1 MLKTWYFIRWMA
13 FLKFNLFGEKPEVQL
28 TCLTSKDP
36 TDKKASSRAAARKKE
51 MEETSKKRETAVL
64 LDDKLFSS
72 CGISTS
78 NRFNLVRIAQWEEII
93 NQQKEVHK
101 S

>member
-1 MLKTWYFIRWMA
+1 MPKTWYFTGWMA

-28 TCLTSKDP
+28 TCLTNKDP
-36 TDKKASSRAAARKKE
+36 TDKKASLRAAARKKE
-51 MEETSKKRETAVL
+51 REETSKKREASIL
-64 LDDKLFSS
+64 LDDKSFSS
-72 CGISTS
+72 CSISMS
-78 NRFNLVRIAQWEEII
+78 NHFNLVRIAQQEEII